1 MQGIFGEKIVNLIID
16 IGNTCAK
23 LVCFDGDD
31 VIEEQRIDE
40 GEHHLLTAFC
50 QKYPFEKGIYSTV
63 ADISRDFE
71 DMILHLPFPMM
82 KLESGVTPVPII
94 NKYLTP
100 KTLGSDRLA
109 AAVAA
114 AWLQPGHPV
123 LIIDVGTCI
132 TYDFVNAAGEYK
144 GGNISP
150 GPTIRF
156 RALNQFTDRLPF
168 VDREGVTPPMGNTTI
183 TAIRSGVIR
192 GVKYEIEGY
201 VRRFLSKYPDL
212 YVYLTGG
219 VHLGMRFREKFPI
232 FADDFIVPRGLNRIL
247 QYNEKNM

>member
-1 MQGIFGEKIVNLIID
+1 M
-16 IGNTCAK
+16 
-23 LVCFDGDD
+23 
-31 VIEEQRIDE
+31 
-40 GEHHLLTAFC
+40 
-50 QKYPFEKGIYSTV
+50 
-63 ADISRDFE
+63 
-71 DMILHLPFPMM
+71 
-82 KLESGVTPVPII
+82 
-94 NKYLTP
+94 
-100 KTLGSDRLA
+100 
-109 AAVAA
+109 
-114 AWLQPGHPV
+114 

-132 TYDFVNAAGEYK
+132 TYDYVNAAGEYK

-156 RALNQFTDRLPF
+156 RALNQFTGRLPF
-168 VDREGVTPPMGNTTI
+168 VDREGVTPPFGNTTI

-201 VRRFLSKYPDL
+201 VRRFLEKYPDL

-219 VHLGMRFREKFPI
+219 VHLGMRFKEKFPI

>member
-1 MQGIFGEKIVNLIID
+1 VNLVID
-16 IGNTCAK
+16 VGNTCAK
-23 LVCFDGDD
+23 LVCFDGDN
-31 VIEEQRIDE
+31 VVEGQRIDKGE
-40 GEHHLLTAFC
+40 GRLLDAFC
-50 QKYPFEKGIYSTV
+50 RKYAFERGIVGTVVDLSSDMEQRLARQPFK
-63 ADISRDFE
+63 
-71 DMILHLPFPMM
+71 MM
-82 KLESGVTPVPII
+82 RLESGVTPVPIV
-94 NKYLTP
+94 NKYRTP
-100 KTLGSDRLA
+100 KTLGADRLA

-114 AWLQPGHPV
+114 AHLQKGRNV

-132 TYDFVNAAGEYK
+132 TYDFVSAAGEYR

-156 RALNQFTDRLPF
+156 RALHQYTGRLPF

-201 VRRFLSKYPDL
+201 VRRFLEKYPDL

-219 VHLGMRFREKFPI
+219 VQLGMRFREKFPI
-232 FADDFIVPRGLNRIL
+232 FADDFLVPRGLNRIL
-247 QYNEKNM
+247 QYNEENM

>member
-1 MQGIFGEKIVNLIID
+1 MNLIID

-23 LVCFDGDD
+23 LVCFDGDE
-31 VIEEQRIDE
+31 VIDEQRIDK
-40 GEHHLLTAFC
+40 GESGLLQKFC
-50 QKYPFEKGIYSTV
+50 KKYSFEKGIYSTV
-63 ADISRDFE
+63 VDIPVEFE
-71 DMILHLPFPMM
+71 QKIQSLPFPMLKM
-82 KLESGVTPVPII
+82 ESGITPVPII
-94 NKYLTP
+94 NKYRTP

-109 AAVAA
+109 AV
-114 AWLQPGHPV
+114 WLQPGRNV

-132 TYDFVNAAGEYK
+132 TYDFVNSEGEYK

-156 RALNQFTDRLPF
+156 RALNQFTGRLPF
-168 VDREGVTPPMGNTTI
+168 VDREGVTPPFGNTTI

-201 VRRFLSKYPDL
+201 VRRFLEKYPDL

-219 VHLGMRFREKFPI
+219 VHLGMRFKEKFPI

>member
-1 MQGIFGEKIVNLIID
+1 MVDIPRDLEDIIL
-16 IGNTCAK
+16 N
-23 LVCFDGDD
+23 
-31 VIEEQRIDE
+31 
-40 GEHHLLTAFC
+40 
-50 QKYPFEKGIYSTV
+50 
-63 ADISRDFE
+63 
-71 DMILHLPFPMM
+71 LPFPVM
-82 KLESGVTPVPII
+82 KLESGVTPVPIV
-94 NKYLTP
+94 NKYRTP

-114 AWLQPGHPV
+114 AWLQPGRPV

-132 TYDFVNAAGEYK
+132 TYDFVSAEGEYK

-168 VDREGVTPPMGNTTI
+168 VDREGVTPPLGNTTI

-201 VRRFLSKYPDL
+201 VRRFLDKYPDL

>member
-1 MQGIFGEKIVNLIID
+1 MNLVID
-16 IGNTCAK
+16 VGNTCAK
-23 LVCFDGDD
+23 LVCFDGDN
-31 VIEEQRIDE
+31 VIEGIRIDKGE
-40 GEHHLLTAFC
+40 GKLLTEFSK
-50 QKYPFEKGIYSTV
+50 KYPFERGIYGTV
-63 ADISRDFE
+63 VELPDEFLRRIEA
-71 DMILHLPFPMM
+71 LPFPMRKM
-82 KLESGVTPVPII
+82 ESGITPVPII
-94 NKYLTP
+94 NKYRTP

-114 AWLQPGHPV
+114 TYLQPSRNV

-132 TYDFVNAAGEYK
+132 TYDFVSAAGEYR

-156 RALNQFTDRLPF
+156 RALNMFTDKLPF

-201 VRRFLSKYPDL
+201 VRRFLEKYPDL

-219 VHLGMRFREKFPI
+219 VQLGMRFREKFPI
-232 FADDFIVPRGLNRIL
+232 FADDFLVPRGLNRIL
-247 QYNEKNM
+247 IYNEENM